1 MPRHEREGAG
11 RDLGASPRLLETL
24 AAAAAMASSNVS
36 TVYISVIDD
45 VVAKVREDFITYGVG
60 DAVLNE
66 LQALW
71 EMKMLHCGAISG
83 NIDRSKSTAAS
94 GGAAT
99 GATPPVHDLNV
110 PYEATSEEY
119 ATPTADMLFPPTPL
133 QTPIQTPLPGTDAG
147 MYNIPTG
154 PSDYAPSPI
163 SDVRNGMAMNGADP
177 KTGRP
182 SPYMQPPSPWMNQR
196 PLGVDVN
203 VAYVEGREDPDRGVQ
218 PQPLTQDFLMMSSG
232 KRKRDEYPVQL
243 PSGSFVSQQDG
254 SADQIVEFV
263 VSKENAHQLWSSI
276 INKKGASSKAFSI
289 KERTVIPVIPQRD
302 GVQDDYNDQI
312 FFPGVPTEDYN
323 TPGESVEY
331 RAPTPAA
338 ATPKPRNDAGD
349 DDEPPLNEDD
359 DDDDEL
365 DDLEQGDDEPNT
377 QHLVLAQF
385 DKVTRTKN
393 RWKCTLKDGIM
404 HLNGRDVL
412 FNKVGSTI
420 LSTVFIWFLTL
431 KFCLP
436 MV

>member
-1 MPRHEREGAG
+1 
-11 RDLGASPRLLETL
+11 
-24 AAAAAMASSNVS
+24 MASSNVS
-36 TVYISVIDD
+36 TVYSSVIDD
-45 VVAKVREDFITYGVG
+45 VISKVREDFISYGVG

-83 NIDRSKSTAAS
+83 NIDRSKAAPAAS
-94 GGAAT
+94 AGTPSA

-182 SPYMQPPSPWMNQR
+182 SPYMPPPSPWMTQR

-203 VAYVEGREDPDRGVQ
+203 VAYVENREDPERAGQ
-218 PQPLTQDFLMMSSG
+218 PPQLTKDFLMMSSG
-232 KRKRDEYPVQL
+232 KRKRDEYPGQL
-243 PSGSFVSQQDG
+243 PSGSFVPQQDG

-263 VSKENAHQLWSSI
+263 VSKDNAQLLWSSI
-276 INKKGASSKAFSI
+276 VNKQGTATKGSST
-289 KERTVIPVIPQRD
+289 KETIIAPTIPQWD
-302 GVQDDYNDQI
+302 GMDDYNDPFYFQ
-312 FFPGVPTEDYN
+312 GVPTEDYN
-323 TPGESVEY
+323 TPGESSEY
-331 RAPTPAA
+331 RAPTPAVG
-338 ATPKPRNDAGD
+338 TPKPRNDAGD

-365 DDLEQGDDEPNT
+365 DDLEQGEDEPNT

-412 FNKVGSTI
+412 FNKATGE
-420 LSTVFIWFLTL
+420 FDF
-431 KFCLP
+431 
-436 MV
+436 

>member
-1 MPRHEREGAG
+1 
-11 RDLGASPRLLETL
+11 
-24 AAAAAMASSNVS
+24 MASSNVS

-45 VVAKVREDFITYGVG
+45 VISKVREDFITYGVG

-83 NIDRSKSTAAS
+83 NIDRTKASAAS
-94 GGAAT
+94 AGGTT
-99 GATPPVHDLNV
+99 GTTPPVHDLNV

-163 SDVRNGMAMNGADP
+163 SDVRNGMSINGADP

-182 SPYMQPPSPWMNQR
+182 SPYMPPPSPWMNQR

-203 VAYVEGREDPDRGVQ
+203 VAYVEGREDPDRGMQ

-232 KRKRDEYPVQL
+232 KRKRDEYPGQL
-243 PSGSFVSQQDG
+243 PSGSFVPQQDG
-254 SADQIVEFV
+254 SGDQIVEFV
-263 VSKENAHQLWSSI
+263 VSKENAQQLWNSI
-276 INKKGASSKAFSI
+276 INKQETTSKTVT
-289 KERTVIPVIPQRD
+289 TVIPQLD
-302 GVQDDYNDQI
+302 GIQDDYNDHF
-312 FFPGVPTEDYN
+312 FFPRVPTEDYN
-323 TPGESVEY
+323 TPGESAEY
-331 RAPTPAA
+331 RAPTPVV
-338 ATPKPRNDAGD
+338 ATPKPRNDAGDDDDDDD

-365 DDLEQGDDEPNT
+365 DDLEQGEDEPNT

-412 FNKVGSTI
+412 FNKATGE
-420 LSTVFIWFLTL
+420 FDF
-431 KFCLP
+431 
-436 MV
+436 

>member
-1 MPRHEREGAG
+1 MQTYLYSVLNSRVSRPSPLLRNPFPSSAE
-11 RDLGASPRLLETL
+11 ASPPAAETL
-24 AAAAAMASSNVS
+24 ASAAAVMASSNVS

-45 VVAKVREDFITYGVG
+45 VISKVREDFITYGVG

-83 NIDRSKSTAAS
+83 NIDRTKVAAAS
-94 GGAAT
+94 VGGTT
-99 GATPPVHDLNV
+99 GTTPPVHDLNV

-133 QTPIQTPLPGTDAG
+133 QTPIQTPLPGTDTA

-163 SDVRNGMAMNGADP
+163 SDVRNGMAINGADP
-177 KTGRP
+177 TAGHP
-182 SPYMQPPSPWMNQR
+182 SPYMPPPSPWMNQR

-232 KRKRDEYPVQL
+232 KRKRDEYPGQL
-243 PSGSFVSQQDG
+243 PSGSFVPQQDG

-263 VSKENAHQLWSSI
+263 VSKENANQLWSSI
-276 INKKGASSKAFSI
+276 GNKLETPTKTI
-289 KERTVIPVIPQRD
+289 TPVIPQRD
-302 GVQDDYNDQI
+302 GIQDNYNDQ
-312 FFPGVPTEDYN
+312 FFFSGVPTEDYN
-323 TPGESVEY
+323 TPGESAEY
-331 RAPTPAA
+331 RAPTPAVG
-338 ATPKPRNDAGD
+338 TPKQRNDAGDDDNDDD

-359 DDDDEL
+359 DEEL
-365 DDLEQGDDEPNT
+365 DDLEQGEDEPNT

-385 DKVTRTKN
+385 DKVSRTKN

-412 FNKVGSTI
+412 FNKVGDR
-420 LSTVFIWFLTL
+420 
-431 KFCLP
+431 
-436 MV
+436 

>member
-1 MPRHEREGAG
+1 
-11 RDLGASPRLLETL
+11 
-24 AAAAAMASSNVS
+24 MASSNVS
-36 TVYISVIDD
+36 SVYISVIED
-45 VVAKVREDFITYGVG
+45 VVANVREDFITYGVG

-83 NIDRSKSTAAS
+83 NIDRTRAPAATA
-94 GGAAT
+94 GGAPAS

-163 SDVRNGMAMNGADP
+163 SDMRNGMAMNGADP

-182 SPYMQPPSPWMNQR
+182 SPFMQPPSPWMNQR

-203 VAYVEGREDPDRGVQ
+203 VAYEESREDPDRMVQ
-218 PQPLTQDFLMMSSG
+218 PQPHTQDFLMMSSG
-232 KRKRDEYPVQL
+232 KRKRDEYPGQL
-243 PSGSFVSQQDG
+243 PSGSFMPQQDG
-254 SADQIVEFV
+254 SADQVLEFV
-263 VSKENAHQLWSSI
+263 VSKDNARQVWNSIMNRQGSATNASSI
-276 INKKGASSKAFSI
+276 NETAMN
-289 KERTVIPVIPQRD
+289 PVLPQRD
-302 GVQDDYNDQI
+302 GVQDDYNDQF

-323 TPGESVEY
+323 TPAESSEY
-331 RAPTPAA
+331 RTPTPAV
-338 ATPKPRNDAGD
+338 ATPRPRNDTGDDD

-359 DDDDEL
+359 DDDDET
-365 DDLEQGDDEPNT
+365 DDFTDDNDEPNT

-412 FNKVGSTI
+412 FNKASGE
-420 LSTVFIWFLTL
+420 FDF
-431 KFCLP
+431 
-436 MV
+436 

>member
-1 MPRHEREGAG
+1 M
-11 RDLGASPRLLETL
+11 
-24 AAAAAMASSNVS
+24 
-36 TVYISVIDD
+36 
-45 VVAKVREDFITYGVG
+45 
-60 DAVLNE
+60 
-66 LQALW
+66 
-71 EMKMLHCGAISG
+71 
-83 NIDRSKSTAAS
+83 
-94 GGAAT
+94 
-99 GATPPVHDLNV
+99 

-133 QTPIQTPLPGTDAG
+133 QTPIQTPLPGTDTG

-163 SDVRNGMAMNGADP
+163 SDIRNSMAINGADP
-177 KTGRP
+177 KAGRP
-182 SPYMQPPSPWMNQR
+182 SPYMPPPSPWMSQR

-232 KRKRDEYPVQL
+232 KRKRDEYPGQP
-243 PSGSFVSQQDG
+243 PSGSFVPQQDG

-263 VSKENAHQLWSSI
+263 VSKENANQLLSSI
-276 INKKGASSKAFSI
+276 INKHETPTKTI
-289 KERTVIPVIPQRD
+289 TPVIPQCD
-302 GVQDDYNDQI
+302 GIQDDYNEQ
-312 FFPGVPTEDYN
+312 FFFQGVPTEDYN
-323 TPGESVEY
+323 TPGESAEY
-331 RAPTPAA
+331 RAPTPAVG
-338 ATPKPRNDAGD
+338 TPKPRNDAGDDVDDD

-365 DDLEQGDDEPNT
+365 DDLEQGEDEPNT

-412 FNKVGSTI
+412 FNKATGE
-420 LSTVFIWFLTL
+420 FDF
-431 KFCLP
+431 
-436 MV
+436 

>member
-1 MPRHEREGAG
+1 
-11 RDLGASPRLLETL
+11 
-24 AAAAAMASSNVS
+24 MASSNVS
-36 TVYISVIDD
+36 SVYISVIED
-45 VVAKVREDFITYGVG
+45 VVANVREDFITYGVG

-83 NIDRSKSTAAS
+83 SIDRTRAPAAPA
-94 GGAAT
+94 GGPPGA

-163 SDVRNGMAMNGADP
+163 SDMRNGMSMNGADP

-182 SPYMQPPSPWMNQR
+182 NPFMQSPSPWMNQR

-203 VAYVEGREDPDRGVQ
+203 VAYEESREDPDRMVQ

-232 KRKRDEYPVQL
+232 KRKRDEYPGQL
-243 PSGSFVSQQDG
+243 PSGSFVPQQDG
-254 SADQIVEFV
+254 SADQVLEFA
-263 VSKENAHQLWSSI
+263 VSKQ
-276 INKKGASSKAFSI
+276 F
-289 KERTVIPVIPQRD
+289 
-302 GVQDDYNDQI
+302 

-323 TPGESVEY
+323 TPGESSEY
-331 RAPTPAA
+331 RTPTPAVV
-338 ATPKPRNDAGD
+338 TPQPRNDTGDDD

-359 DDDDEL
+359 DDEDETDDFTE
-365 DDLEQGDDEPNT
+365 DNDEPNT

-412 FNKVGSTI
+412 FNKGSLI
-420 LSTVFIWFLTL
+420 FEFCSKDDISGNPVSTLCLLT
-431 KFCLP
+431 
-436 MV
+436 

>member
-1 MPRHEREGAG
+1 
-11 RDLGASPRLLETL
+11 
-24 AAAAAMASSNVS
+24 MASSNVS
-36 TVYISVIDD
+36 SVYISVIED
-45 VVAKVREDFITYGVG
+45 VVANVREDFITYGVG

-83 NIDRSKSTAAS
+83 NIDRTRAPAPSA
-94 GGAAT
+94 GGAPGA

-163 SDVRNGMAMNGADP
+163 SDMRNGMAMNGADP

-182 SPYMQPPSPWMNQR
+182 SPFMPPPSPWMNQR

-203 VAYVEGREDPDRGVQ
+203 VAYEESREDPDRMVQ
-218 PQPLTQDFLMMSSG
+218 PPPLTQDFLMMSSG
-232 KRKRDEYPVQL
+232 KRKRDEYPGQL
-243 PSGSFVSQQDG
+243 PSGSFVPQQDG
-254 SADQIVEFV
+254 SADQVLEFV
-263 VSKENAHQLWSSI
+263 ASKDNARQLWNSI
-276 INKKGASSKAFSI
+276 MNRQESATNVSSI
-289 KERTVIPVIPQRD
+289 KETAMSPVLPQCD
-302 GVQDDYNDQI
+302 GIQDDYNNDQF

-323 TPGESVEY
+323 TPGESSEY
-331 RAPTPAA
+331 RTPTPAV
-338 ATPKPRNDAGD
+338 ATPRPRNDTGDDD

-359 DDDDEL
+359 DDDDEA
-365 DDLEQGDDEPNT
+365 DDFTEDNDEPNT

-412 FNKVGSTI
+412 FNKASGE
-420 LSTVFIWFLTL
+420 FDF
-431 KFCLP
+431 
-436 MV
+436 

>member
-1 MPRHEREGAG
+1 
-11 RDLGASPRLLETL
+11 
-24 AAAAAMASSNVS
+24 MASSNVS
-36 TVYISVIDD
+36 SVYISVIED
-45 VVAKVREDFITYGVG
+45 VVANVREDFITYGVG

-83 NIDRSKSTAAS
+83 NIDRTRPPAPSA
-94 GGAAT
+94 GGAPGA

-163 SDVRNGMAMNGADP
+163 SDMRNGMTMNGADP

-182 SPYMQPPSPWMNQR
+182 SPFMPPPSPWMNQR

-203 VAYVEGREDPDRGVQ
+203 VAYEESREDPDRMVQ
-218 PQPLTQDFLMMSSG
+218 PPPLTQDFLMMSSG
-232 KRKRDEYPVQL
+232 KRKRDEYPGQL
-243 PSGSFVSQQDG
+243 PSGSFVPQQDG
-254 SADQIVEFV
+254 SADQILEFV
-263 VSKENAHQLWSSI
+263 ASKDNARQLWNSI
-276 INKKGASSKAFSI
+276 MNRQESATNVSSI
-289 KERTVIPVIPQRD
+289 KETALSPVLPQRD
-302 GVQDDYNDQI
+302 GIQDDYNNDQF

-323 TPGESVEY
+323 TPGESSEY
-331 RAPTPAA
+331 RTPTPAV
-338 ATPKPRNDAGD
+338 ATPRPRNDTGDDD

-359 DDDDEL
+359 DDDDEA
-365 DDLEQGDDEPNT
+365 DDFTDDNDEPNT

-412 FNKVGSTI
+412 FNKASGE
-420 LSTVFIWFLTL
+420 FDF
-431 KFCLP
+431 
-436 MV
+436 

>member
-1 MPRHEREGAG
+1 M
-11 RDLGASPRLLETL
+11 
-24 AAAAAMASSNVS
+24 SSGNVS

-45 VVAKVREDFITYGVG
+45 VISKVRDDFISYGVG

-83 NIDRSKSTAAS
+83 NIDRSKAPAAVS
-94 GGAAT
+94 GGTPGA

-163 SDVRNGMAMNGADP
+163 SDMRNGMAMNGADP

-182 SPYMQPPSPWMNQR
+182 SPYMPPPSPWMSQR

-203 VAYVEGREDPDRGVQ
+203 VAYVENREDPERTGQ
-218 PQPLTQDFLMMSSG
+218 PSELTKDFLMMSSG
-232 KRKRDEYPVQL
+232 KRKRDEYPGQL
-243 PSGSFVSQQDG
+243 PSGSFVPQQDG

-263 VSKENAHQLWSSI
+263 VSKDNAQQLWSSI
-276 INKKGASSKAFSI
+276 VNKQGTATKAASSTKGTIVAP
-289 KERTVIPVIPQRD
+289 TIPQRD
-302 GVQDDYNDQI
+302 GIQDEYNDQ
-312 FFPGVPTEDYN
+312 FYFQGVPTEDYN
-323 TPGESVEY
+323 TPGESSEY
-331 RAPTPAA
+331 RAPTPAV
-338 ATPKPRNDAGD
+338 ATPKPRNDVGD

-365 DDLEQGDDEPNT
+365 DDLDQGEDEPNT

-404 HLNGRDVL
+404 HLNGKDVL
-412 FNKVGSTI
+412 FNKATGE
-420 LSTVFIWFLTL
+420 FDF
-431 KFCLP
+431 
-436 MV
+436 

>member
-1 MPRHEREGAG
+1 
-11 RDLGASPRLLETL
+11 
-24 AAAAAMASSNVS
+24 MASSNVS
-36 TVYISVIDD
+36 NVYISVIDD
-45 VVAKVREDFITYGVG
+45 VISKVREDFITYGVG

-71 EMKMLHCGAISG
+71 EVKMLHCGAISG
-83 NIDRSKSTAAS
+83 NIDRTKAAAAS
-94 GGAAT
+94 AGGTAGT
-99 GATPPVHDLNV
+99 TPPVHDLNV

-133 QTPIQTPLPGTDAG
+133 QTPIQTPLTGMDAG

-163 SDVRNGMAMNGADP
+163 SDVRNGMLVNGADP

-182 SPYMQPPSPWMNQR
+182 SPYMPPPSPWMNQR

-232 KRKRDEYPVQL
+232 KRKRDEYPGQL
-243 PSGSFVSQQDG
+243 PSGSFVPQQDG
-254 SADQIVEFV
+254 SVDQIVEFT
-263 VSKENAHQLWSSI
+263 VSKGNAHQLWSSI
-276 INKKGASSKAFSI
+276 INKQETSNKTATPF
-289 KERTVIPVIPQRD
+289 IPQCD
-302 GVQDDYNDQI
+302 GIQDDYNDQI
-312 FFPGVPTEDYN
+312 FFPGVPAEDYN
-323 TPGESVEY
+323 TPGESAEY
-331 RAPTPAA
+331 RAPTPAVG
-338 ATPKPRNDAGD
+338 TPKPRNDAGDDD

-365 DDLEQGDDEPNT
+365 DDLEQGEDEPNT

-404 HLNGRDVL
+404 HLNGIDVL
-412 FNKVGSTI
+412 FNKATGE
-420 LSTVFIWFLTL
+420 FDF
-431 KFCLP
+431 
-436 MV
+436 

>member
-1 MPRHEREGAG
+1 
-11 RDLGASPRLLETL
+11 
-24 AAAAAMASSNVS
+24 MASSNVS
-36 TVYISVIDD
+36 TVYMSVIDD
-45 VVAKVREDFITYGVG
+45 VISKVREDFITYGVG

-83 NIDRSKSTAAS
+83 NIDRTKAAAAS
-94 GGAAT
+94 AGGTA

-133 QTPIQTPLPGTDAG
+133 QTPIQTPLPGPDAG
-147 MYNIPTG
+147 TYNIPTG

-163 SDVRNGMAMNGADP
+163 SDVRNGMVINGADP

-182 SPYMQPPSPWMNQR
+182 SPYMPPPSPWMNQR

-203 VAYVEGREDPDRGVQ
+203 VAYVEGREDPDRSVQ

-232 KRKRDEYPVQL
+232 KRKRDEYPGQL
-243 PSGSFVSQQDG
+243 PSGSFVPQQDG
-254 SADQIVEFV
+254 SADQIVEFT
-263 VSKENAHQLWSSI
+263 VSKEERHPLIFLFRRWCHDSNLGWLSRPLLWRVRLASCTVRENAHQLWSSI
-276 INKKGASSKAFSI
+276 IKKQEKSNKTAA
-289 KERTVIPVIPQRD
+289 PVIPQSD
-302 GVQDDYNDQI
+302 GIQDDYNDQF
-312 FFPGVPTEDYN
+312 FFPGVPAEDYN
-323 TPGESVEY
+323 TPGESAEY
-331 RAPTPAA
+331 RAPTPAVG
-338 ATPKPRNDAGD
+338 TPKPRNDAVDD

-365 DDLEQGDDEPNT
+365 DDLEQGEDEPNT

-412 FNKVGSTI
+412 FNKATGE
-420 LSTVFIWFLTL
+420 FDF
-431 KFCLP
+431 
-436 MV
+436 

>member
-1 MPRHEREGAG
+1 
-11 RDLGASPRLLETL
+11 
-24 AAAAAMASSNVS
+24 MASSNVS

-45 VVAKVREDFITYGVG
+45 VISKVREDFITYGVG

-83 NIDRSKSTAAS
+83 NIDRTKAAAPS
-94 GGAAT
+94 AGGTT
-99 GATPPVHDLNV
+99 GTTPPVHDLNV

-133 QTPIQTPLPGTDAG
+133 QTPIQTPLPGTDTG

-163 SDVRNGMAMNGADP
+163 SDIRNGMAINGADP
-177 KTGRP
+177 KAGRP
-182 SPYMQPPSPWMNQR
+182 SPYMPPPSPWMSQR

-232 KRKRDEYPVQL
+232 KRKRDEYPGQL
-243 PSGSFVSQQDG
+243 PSGSFVPQQDG

-263 VSKENAHQLWSSI
+263 VSKENANQLWSSI
-276 INKKGASSKAFSI
+276 INKLETPTKTI
-289 KERTVIPVIPQRD
+289 TPVIPQCD
-302 GVQDDYNDQI
+302 GIQDDYNDQ
-312 FFPGVPTEDYN
+312 FFFQGVPTEDYN
-323 TPGESVEY
+323 TPGESAEY
-331 RAPTPAA
+331 RAPTPAVG
-338 ATPKPRNDAGD
+338 TPKPRNDAGDDDDD

-365 DDLEQGDDEPNT
+365 DDLEQGEDEPNT

-412 FNKVGSTI
+412 FNKATGE
-420 LSTVFIWFLTL
+420 FDF
-431 KFCLP
+431 
-436 MV
+436 

>member
-1 MPRHEREGAG
+1 
-11 RDLGASPRLLETL
+11 
-24 AAAAAMASSNVS
+24 MASSNVS

-45 VVAKVREDFITYGVG
+45 VIAKVREDFITYGVG

-83 NIDRSKSTAAS
+83 NIDRSKATAAAS
-94 GGAAT
+94 TGGATA

-133 QTPIQTPLPGTDAG
+133 QTPIQTPLPGTDTG

-163 SDVRNGMAMNGADP
+163 SDVRNGVAMNGADP

-182 SPYMQPPSPWMNQR
+182 SPYMPPPSPWMNQR

-203 VAYVEGREDPDRGVQ
+203 VAYVESREDPDRGVQ

-232 KRKRDEYPVQL
+232 KRKRDEYPGQL
-243 PSGSFVSQQDG
+243 PSGSFVPQQDG
-254 SADQIVEFV
+254 SADQMVEFV
-263 VSKENAHQLWSSI
+263 VSKDNAQQLWSTI
-276 INKKGASSKAFSI
+276 INKQEASTKQSSMKA
-289 KERTVIPVIPQRD
+289 KNVAAVIPQCD
-302 GVQDDYNDQI
+302 GIQDDYNDQF

-323 TPGESVEY
+323 TPGESAEY

-338 ATPKPRNDAGD
+338 GTPKPRNDAGD

-412 FNKVGSTI
+412 FNKATGE
-420 LSTVFIWFLTL
+420 FDF
-431 KFCLP
+431 
-436 MV
+436 

>member
-1 MPRHEREGAG
+1 
-11 RDLGASPRLLETL
+11 
-24 AAAAAMASSNVS
+24 MASSNVS

-45 VVAKVREDFITYGVG
+45 VISKVREDFISYGVG

-71 EMKMLHCGAISG
+71 EMKMLHCGAISST
-83 NIDRSKSTAAS
+83 IDRSKAAPAAS
-94 GGAAT
+94 AGTTGA

-133 QTPIQTPLPGTDAG
+133 QTPIQTPLPDTG

-163 SDVRNGMAMNGADP
+163 SDVRNGMAMNGSDP

-182 SPYMQPPSPWMNQR
+182 SPYMPPPSPWMTQR

-203 VAYVEGREDPDRGVQ
+203 VAYVENREDPDRTGQ
-218 PQPLTQDFLMMSSG
+218 PSQLTKDFLMMSSG
-232 KRKRDEYPVQL
+232 KRKRDEYPGQL
-243 PSGSFVSQQDG
+243 PSGSFVPQQDG
-254 SADQIVEFV
+254 SADQMVEFV
-263 VSKENAHQLWSSI
+263 VSKDNAQQLWSSI
-276 INKKGASSKAFSI
+276 VNKQRASST
-289 KERTVIPVIPQRD
+289 KETIIAPTIPQQD
-302 GVQDDYNDQI
+302 GIQDDYNDPFYFQ
-312 FFPGVPTEDYN
+312 GVPTEDYN
-323 TPGESVEY
+323 TPGESSEY
-331 RAPTPAA
+331 RAPTPAVG
-338 ATPKPRNDAGD
+338 TPKPRNDVGD

-412 FNKVGSTI
+412 FNKVVNMI
-420 LSTVFIWFLTL
+420 F
-431 KFCLP
+431 
-436 MV
+436 